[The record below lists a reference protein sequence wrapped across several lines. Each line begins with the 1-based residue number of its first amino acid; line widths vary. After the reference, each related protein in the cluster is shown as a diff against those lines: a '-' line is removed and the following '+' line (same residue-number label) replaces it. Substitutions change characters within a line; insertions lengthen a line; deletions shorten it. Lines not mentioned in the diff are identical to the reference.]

1 MNLYHSL
8 LTCAAVCVPT
18 FLAIPV
24 AQDTGAEAQDQTAMM
39 QEMMEKAA
47 KYTQPGP
54 EHEFLALLLGEFDVT
69 AKLTMGGQ
77 TSPGESGTAKTD
89 WQVDGRW
96 LMSEWSGSLMG
107 MEGRAFH
114 VLGYDNLKQSYV
126 WTGFTNFDTAM
137 NHAEGDRTQDGDVL
151 ILYGT
156 LDEYLTGEHDKMVKY
171 LYRFDGDR
179 DANGNLTSID
189 SYVLEVHDL
198 PIGETN
204 TKVMEF
210 TYTRKR

>member
-1 MNLYHSL
+1 MYLPKSL
-8 LTCAAVCVPT
+8 LTCAALCVPT
-18 FLAIPV
+18 ILAVPFV
-24 AQDTGAEAQDQTAMM
+24 QDGEASSQDQAAMM
-39 QEMMEKAA
+39 QEMMEQAA
-47 KYTQPGP
+47 KFTQPGP
-54 EHEFLALLLGEFDVT
+54 EHEFLALLIGEFDVT

-77 TSPGESGTAKTD
+77 TSPGESGTSKTE

-171 LYRFDGDR
+171 LYRFEGDR
-179 DANGNLTSID
+179 DDAGRLTSVD

-210 TYTRKR
+210 TYTRKK